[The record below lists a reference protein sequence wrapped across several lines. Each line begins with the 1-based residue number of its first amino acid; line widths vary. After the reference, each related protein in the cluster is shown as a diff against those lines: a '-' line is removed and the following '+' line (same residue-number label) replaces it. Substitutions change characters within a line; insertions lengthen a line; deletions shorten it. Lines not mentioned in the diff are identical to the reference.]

1 MGLDGSGRVRIG
13 SDGSYDVIYAWK
25 NIDFIFSIK
34 NLSNSYISYITYGL
48 WLRLGVRKKI
58 MKNEIFRKFFLKIRT
73 QRYTAEFKNDV
84 ISHVGHFTEK
94 LEVRTNINYVPK
106 KISANH

>member
-1 MGLDGSGRVRIG
+1 MIEIRGPKENNEK
-13 SDGSYDVIYAWK
+13 W
-25 NIDFIFSIK
+25 NFS
-34 NLSNSYISYITYGL
+34 
-48 WLRLGVRKKI
+48 
-58 MKNEIFRKFFLKIRT
+58 KFFLKIRT

>member
-13 SDGSYDVIYAWK
+13 SDGSYDVFYAWK

-34 NLSNSYISYITYGL
+34 NLSNSYISYIKYGL

-58 MKNEIFRKFFLKIRT
+58 MKNEILRNFFLKIRT

-84 ISHVGHFTEK
+84 ISHVGYFTEK